1 MIRLYTTPFFIRM
14 LYPSLVW
21 KMPDEGKKI
30 YLTFDDGP
38 HPIITVKVL
47 ELLKKYNAKATFFCV
62 GNNVKANKE
71 VVEKIR
77 EDGHSIGNHT
87 FNHEK
92 GWITNTDDY
101 IKSVEETRTL
111 VNSVLLRP
119 PHGRI
124 RFSQLRKLKKHYKII
139 AWTVIS
145 YDWDKNLTADDCY
158 RIVINKARNGSIV
171 VFHDSEKAEKNM
183 LPALEKVL
191 EYYTNKGYSF
201 ERL

>member
-21 KMPDEGKKI
+21 KMPDDGKKI

-77 EDGHSIGNHT
+77 EDSAGTAPEHGGQ
-87 FNHEK
+87 F
-92 GWITNTDDY
+92 ITRFFITQ
-101 IKSVEETRTL
+101 SVFRL
-111 VNSVLLRP
+111 FDQGVGVN
-119 PHGRI
+119 
-124 RFSQLRKLKKHYKII
+124 
-139 AWTVIS
+139 
-145 YDWDKNLTADDCY
+145 
-158 RIVINKARNGSIV
+158 
-171 VFHDSEKAEKNM
+171 
-183 LPALEKVL
+183 
-191 EYYTNKGYSF
+191 
-201 ERL
+201 